1 MKDRKQASMIFIFIT
16 LLIDVIGFGIIIP
29 VLPDLIKELNGG
41 DYSDAAKIGG
51 WLLFAFSFMQFI
63 FSPILGN
70 LSDQYGRRPI
80 LLFALFGFGID
91 YLIMAF
97 SPTLGWLFL
106 GRIIAGI
113 TGASFSTA
121 SAYIADI
128 SPPEKRAQNFGLIGA
143 AFGLGFI
150 IGPALGGFLGSYGTR
165 IPFYGAAAITFLNWL
180 YGFFVLPES
189 LPKEKRR
196 KFEWKRANPIG
207 SLLALKKYP
216 VTYGLIA
223 SLVCIYIASHAVQ
236 SNWSFFTMGT
246 FGWSEKAVGL
256 SLAFVGL
263 LVGIVQGGL
272 IRITIPRFGQKKS
285 LYYGLAL
292 YTVGLI
298 LFGIASQGWMMY
310 VFLIP
315 YCLGGI
321 GMPALQGIISNQVP
335 SNEQGELQG
344 ALTSLMSV
352 TAIIGPPLM
361 TNTYALFTGENAPV
375 HFAGA
380 AFLLGAVFML
390 ASLILA
396 GRTLKH
402 VEITEHK

>member
-41 DYSDAAKIGG
+41 NYSDAARIGG

-70 LSDQYGRRPI
+70 LSDKYGRRPV
-80 LLFALFGFGID
+80 LLFALFGFGVD

-150 IGPALGGFLGSYGTR
+150 IGPALGGFLGSFGTR

-180 YGFFVLPES
+180 YGYFVLPES

-196 KFEWKRANPIG
+196 KFEWKRANPVG
-207 SLLALKKYP
+207 SLVALKKYP
-216 VTYGLIA
+216 VTYGLI
-223 SLVCIYIASHAVQ
+223 IASHAVQ

-246 FGWSEKAVGL
+246 FGWSGTAVGL

-263 LVGIVQGGL
+263 MVGIVQGGL

-285 LYYGLAL
+285 LYYGLAF
-292 YTVGLI
+292 YTIGLI

-344 ALTSLMSV
+344 ALTSLMSL
-352 TAIIGPPLM
+352 TSIIGPPLM
-361 TNTYALFTGENAPV
+361 TNTYAYFTGEKTPV

-380 AFLLGAVFML
+380 AFLLGALFMFT
-390 ASLILA
+390 SLILA
-396 GRTLKH
+396 RRTLKH
-402 VEITEHK
+402 VEIIEHK